1 MLYTVLG
8 ASGLIGRHLVKSLRE
23 QGYAVQAPSRNEI
36 TETLKHPL
44 GHVLYCVGLTA
55 DYRDY
60 PQETVDAH
68 VTLLNH
74 VVHRA
79 QYDSLVYL
87 SSTRVYQYAAGTS
100 EDTFIPVQPN
110 VSGDL
115 YNLSKLLGESI
126 CLNALNPN
134 TVVARLSNVISA
146 QGAPDNFLNS
156 LVLDAKTHGAVHFR
170 TAPDS
175 QKDYIALDDVVTL
188 LPKLYQSAHRILNIA
203 SGVNTTHQ
211 AIAQVLQAKFNC
223 QITWQ
228 PNAPTW
234 TFPPIEIGRIVQTF
248 DFHPTSFPVTMD
260 TMLSQF
266 VPEVCAP

>member
-1 MLYTVLG
+1 MLYTILG
-8 ASGLIGRHLVKSLRE
+8 ASGLIGRYLVEVLQN
-23 QGYAVQAPSRNEI
+23 QGHTVQAPRRDEI
-36 TETLKHPL
+36 TEALKHPL

-55 DYRDY
+55 DYRAY

-68 VTLLNH
+68 VTLLNQ
-74 VVHRA
+74 VVHQA
-79 QYDSLVYL
+79 QYASLVYL
-87 SSTRVYQYAAGTS
+87 SSTRVYQYASGTA

-110 VSGDL
+110 VPGDL

-126 CLNALNPN
+126 CLNAPNPN
-134 TVVARLSNVISA
+134 TVVARLSNVVSA

-188 LPKLYQSAHRILNIA
+188 LPKLHQSAHRILNIA
-203 SGVNTTHQ
+203 SGVNTSHQ
-211 AIAQVLQAKFNC
+211 TIAQALQAKFNC

-234 TFPPIEIGRIVQTF
+234 TFPPIEIARIQETF
-248 DFHPTSFPVTMD
+248 DFHPTSFPVTMN